1 MMTLIRPLIT
11 LLLIGIFALSSQMS
25 YGLSSK
31 PEDEFTSYLNKYPNE
46 AAIYTLRRQDV
57 SYALVNDSVITTIRI
72 YDEMLHLSEN
82 TVRYAGEKVFS
93 SSFLEITDLKA
104 YTLVPQK
111 KKYDRV
117 DVVDFKKSYDTK
129 SDVFY
134 DDTREITF
142 TFPSVQKGVKTVV
155 EYTKT
160 LKDPRMIGLFY
171 FNTYLPVDKAEYS
184 VVYDQRMDIRPQ
196 YNNTGNMMIAEK
208 KSPFSQGQMRITFS
222 AENIEKIKFESKCP
236 SYAYLATSVYCPIT
250 HFTDSKNQ
258 KHNVI
263 STPEALHRWYRTFVK
278 DLLAHNEQV
287 ESFVRTI
294 VNDDDTE
301 LEKVKKIYAWVQA
314 NIKYIAFED
323 GMRGLVPHP
332 GNYVINKRYGDCK
345 DMTSV
350 TVSMLREVGIEAHYS
365 WIGTRDLPYLYSDVA
380 SPITDNHM
388 IATFKLDGETYFLD
402 ATGQYL
408 PLGLPSSMIQG
419 KECLISINENEYV
432 LETVPIVPK
441 EVNVM
446 SDTIFAS
453 IENGVVSGSG
463 KVDLTGYARYFNAFK
478 LIKSN
483 KKSVDDYLKRLL
495 SKGSNKFM
503 LKNYEINHLDDVYTP
518 ITINY
523 DFAIPDYYRE
533 IGDKIYINL
542 MLDKTM
548 TDALLENRKVPIEN
562 DYKYVNRSVTKFS
575 LPAGYLAGDLPE
587 DIQKST
593 DEFGFSIHYES
604 SGNAIFVTREF
615 YVDYLV
621 MHPKSFDSWNGIINE
636 YANACRKAIILSKN

>member
-1 MMTLIRPLIT
+1 MMIHIRTALPI
-11 LLLIGIFALSSQMS
+11 LLIGALMCSARMS
-25 YGLSSK
+25 FGLSSK
-31 PEDEFTSYLNKYPNE
+31 PEDEFNIFSGKYPHE

-57 SYALVNDSVITTIRI
+57 SYAMVNDSVITTIKV
-72 YDEMLHLSEN
+72 YEEMLHLGEN

-93 SSFLEITDLKA
+93 SSFLEISDLQA

-111 KKYDRV
+111 KKYERI
-117 DVVDFKKSYDTK
+117 DVVDFKKSYDTN

-142 TFPSVQKGVKTVV
+142 TYPSVQKGVKTVV

-171 FNTYLPVDKAEYS
+171 FNTYLPVDKAEYT
-184 VVYDQRMDIRPQ
+184 VVYDQQMDIKPQ
-196 YNNTGNMMIAEK
+196 YNNVGNISITEK
-208 KSPFSQGQMRITFS
+208 KSTFPQGQMRITFT
-222 AENIEKIKFESKCP
+222 AENIEKIKFENNCP
-236 SYAYLATSVYCPIT
+236 SYAYMATSVYCPIT
-250 HFTDSKNQ
+250 YYTDSKNQ
-258 KHNVI
+258 KHDVI
-263 STPEALHRWYRTFVK
+263 STPEALHRWYRTFIK
-278 DLLAHNEQV
+278 DLLAHDEQV
-287 ESFVRTI
+287 ESFTKTI
-294 VNDDDTE
+294 VNDDDTD
-301 LEKVKKIYAWVQA
+301 LEKVKKIYGWVQD

-323 GMRGLVPHP
+323 GMRGLIPHP
-332 GNYVINKRYGDCK
+332 GNYVISKRYGDCK

-388 IATFKLDGETYFLD
+388 IATFRLDGTNYFLD

-419 KECLISINENEYV
+419 KECMISINENEFV
-432 LETVPIVPK
+432 LEKVPIIPK
-441 EVNVM
+441 EQNVM

-463 KVDLTGYARYFNAFK
+463 KVHLTGYARYFNAFK

-483 KKSVDDYLKRLL
+483 KKSVDDYLQRLL

-523 DFAIPDYYRE
+523 DFVIPDYYRE

-562 DYKYVNRSVTKFS
+562 DYKYVNRSVTKFN
-575 LPAGYLAGDLPE
+575 LPEGYLASDLPE
-587 DIQKST
+587 DTNMNT
-593 DEFGFSIHYES
+593 DEFGFSIHYATS
-604 SGNAIFVTREF
+604 DNAIVVTREF
-615 YVDYLV
+615 YIDYLV
-621 MHPKSFDSWNGIINE
+621 MHPQSFDAWNGIINE
-636 YANACRKAIILSKN
+636 YAKACRKAIILSKN